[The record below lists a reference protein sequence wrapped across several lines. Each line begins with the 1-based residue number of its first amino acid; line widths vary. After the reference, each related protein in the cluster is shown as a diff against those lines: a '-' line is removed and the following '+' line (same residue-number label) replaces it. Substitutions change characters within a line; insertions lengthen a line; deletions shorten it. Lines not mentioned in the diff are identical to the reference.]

1 MRLNGYDYE
10 FTQLAC
16 DYVKKGNCQE
26 IDDYVNEQLNDIGN
40 CYAYLTQAR
49 VSDFSEAMREGNT
62 DIWGIA
68 RYFLSHEIGDNLIN
82 D

>member
-16 DYVKKGNCQE
+16 DYVKKG
-26 IDDYVNEQLNDIGN
+26 
-40 CYAYLTQAR
+40 
-49 VSDFSEAMREGNT
+49 
-62 DIWGIA
+62 
-68 RYFLSHEIGDNLIN
+68 IGDNLIN